1 MRVSNKTV
9 FFLTN
14 DGQLHVRV
22 AVSIGCDVWRWMW
35 IYINPWRSL
44 CSSRLP
50 IRIFISIWIF
60 FGCFSHVSFKTVPW
74 RLIWK
79 KVSAWR
85 WEGGF
90 LFYHLPV
97 PLHSVSASLYLVLP
111 GNEID
116 VEEDDDDGR
125 GGVVAAHFPSFTYRH
140 TRSFLYYFHFS
151 FSFSFF
157 SDPTFFFSLDSF
169 KLLKEILK
177 FGGACEK
184 KRKMEYNN
192 NKEGERKR
200 EKSHLFLGVPTRPLE
215 APMFGLRVCVSIVCG
230 LDIFRHH

>member
-1 MRVSNKTV
+1 MAMDVNLYKSM
-9 FFLTN
+9 
-14 DGQLHVRV
+14 
-22 AVSIGCDVWRWMW
+22 AVSLLLSSTNSD
-35 IYINPWRSL
+35 IYIDMNFFRLFFSRFFQNRSMTSYL
-44 CSSRLP
+44 E
-50 IRIFISIWIF
+50 
-60 FGCFSHVSFKTVPW
+60 
-74 RLIWK
+74 

-140 TRSFLYYFHFS
+140 TRSFLYYFHF
-151 FSFSFF
+151 FLLFF
-157 SDPTFFFSLDSF
+157 LLRPNIFFSLDSF